1 MTAPWDRQSPDWRF
15 CLFLRRGAALPRG
28 TKGCR
33 APRNSLAPRRPWI
46 ASLLFLAVLVPF
58 TARAQQPSTPKVASS
73 DPILRAMREELDRSK
88 SHLKMENVP
97 APYYIEYR
105 VSDVEQYDAQA
116 AFGALLQEQRSH
128 ARTVRVVVRVGDYK
142 QDSYFGPGVGVAT
155 LGPID
160 NDPIALRWQLWT
172 ATDSAYK
179 AASESLAMKRA
190 ALRQYSAD
198 QPFDD
203 FAHAPALESIEPLV
217 KLDFDPTP
225 WREALEKSTA
235 LFRTDPKI
243 QSLWATARFRAV
255 NQYFVNTEGTI
266 TRDGYTV
273 YFLNEDGSTQA
284 ADGMRL
290 ERSPYF
296 TAASLKELPT
306 PEEFQANTA
315 KVLETLKNLRDAPV
329 VDEDY
334 RGPVL
339 FSADAAS
346 DVFNGMVGG
355 NVLGKRPRP
364 GESARTVG
372 DYASNYKSRVLPN
385 FLSVEDDPT
394 LKTFAGKTLIG
405 SYDADDEGVHASK
418 VSLVQDGELVNYLL
432 SREPI
437 RDFPES
443 NGHGRA
449 APGQSAS
456 PNIGNLIVQSKQPLS
471 PEQLRQK
478 LLDICR
484 EENKAFGYYV
494 ETLGGTGYE
503 PRLLYRVYE
512 KDGHQELVRGAV
524 FDELDTRALRND
536 LVAAGNDQ
544 LVGNREGAVPTT
556 VISPSILFDDL
567 EVKRTDA
574 KNAKLPEYPAPDLTS
589 AR

>member
-1 MTAPWDRQSPDWRF
+1 MTKLTNKGLGSPRLWILILLPLLCVAPARGQQSAN
-15 CLFLRRGAALPRG
+15 AA
-28 TKGCR
+28 T
-33 APRNSLAPRRPWI
+33 
-46 ASLLFLAVLVPF
+46 
-58 TARAQQPSTPKVASS
+58 S
-73 DPILRAMREELDRSK
+73 DPVLQAMRKELDRSK
-88 SHLKMENVP
+88 SQLKMENVP

-105 VSDVEQYDAQA
+105 VSDVDQYEAEA
-116 AFGALLQEQRSH
+116 AFGALRQEQRVHS
-128 ARTVRVVVRVGDYK
+128 RVVRVVVRVGDYK
-142 QDSYFGPGVGVAT
+142 QDSYYGPGIGVST
-155 LGPID
+155 FETID
-160 NDPIALRWQLWT
+160 NDFIALRWQLWA
-172 ATDSAYK
+172 ATDAAYK
-179 AASESLAMKRA
+179 TASEALAQKKA
-190 ALRQYSAD
+190 TLRQYTAD

-203 FAHAPALESIEPLV
+203 FAHAPPLESVRPFV
-217 KLDFDPTP
+217 KLDFDPKP

-235 LFRTDPKI
+235 LFRTDLKLE
-243 QSLWATARFRAV
+243 SLSATARFRAV
-255 NQYFVNTEGTI
+255 NQYFVNTEGTV

-273 YFLNEDGSTQA
+273 YYLNEDGVTQA

-296 TAASLKELPT
+296 TAATAQELPT
-306 PEEFQANTA
+306 PADFESATA
-315 KVLETLKNLRDAPV
+315 KMVETLKNLRDAPT

-339 FSADAAS
+339 FSPDAAS
-346 DVFNGMVGG
+346 DIFNGMVGG

-364 GESARTVG
+364 GESVRTTG

-385 FLSVEDDPT
+385 FLSVVDDPT

-405 SYDADDEGVHASK
+405 SYDADDEGVRAVK
-418 VSLVQDGELVNYLL
+418 VPVIQDGELVNYLMG
-432 SREPI
+432 REPI

-449 APGQSAS
+449 APGQQAS
-456 PNIGNLIVQSKQPLS
+456 PNLGNFIVETKQPLS
-471 PEQLRQK
+471 PDEMKKK

-484 EENKAFGYYV
+484 QEGKAYGYYA
-494 ETLGGTGYE
+494 EALGGNDFE

-536 LVAAGNDQ
+536 LVAAGNDP

-556 VISPSILFDDL
+556 VISPSILFDDV

-574 KNAKLPEYPAPDLTS
+574 KNAKLPEYPSPDLT
-589 AR
+589 AAH

>member
-1 MTAPWDRQSPDWRF
+1 MTAPRDRRSPDRRR
-15 CLFLRRGAALPRG
+15 CLFLPTGALAFVLR
-28 TKGCR
+28 
-33 APRNSLAPRRPWI
+33 APRRPLI
-46 ASLLFLAVLVPF
+46 ALLLFLVVSFPF
-58 TARAQQPSTPKVASS
+58 TVRAQQPSSPKPAPS
-73 DPILRAMREELDRSK
+73 DPILQAMREELDRSK
-88 SHLKMENVP
+88 TNLKMDNVP

-105 VSDVEQYDAQA
+105 LSDVEEYDAQA
-116 AFGALLQEQRSH
+116 AFGSLLLEQHSHQRSI
-128 ARTVRVVVRVGDYK
+128 RVVVRVGDYK
-142 QDSYFGPGVGVAT
+142 QDSYYGPGSVGVAD

-160 NDPIALRWQLWT
+160 NDPIALRWRLWA
-172 ATDSAYK
+172 ATDNAYK
-179 AASESLAMKRA
+179 IASESLAQKKA
-190 ALRQYSAD
+190 TLRQYTTD

-203 FAHAPALESIEPLV
+203 FAHAQPLESIEPLV
-217 KLDFDPTP
+217 KLDFDPKP
-225 WREALEKSTA
+225 WRDALEKSTA

-255 NQYFVNTEGTI
+255 NQYLVNTEGTI

-273 YFLNEDGSTQA
+273 YFLNEDGATQA
-284 ADGMRL
+284 GDGMRL

-306 PEEFQANTA
+306 PEEFQAGTA
-315 KVLETLKNLRDAPV
+315 KMIETLKNLRDAPV

-339 FSADAAS
+339 FSPDAAS
-346 DVFNGMVGG
+346 DVFNGMIGG

-372 DYASNYKSRVLPN
+372 DYASNYKSRVLPS

-405 SYDADDEGVHASK
+405 SYDADDEGVHAAK
-418 VSLVQDGELVNYLL
+418 VELIQDGELVNYLL
-432 SREPI
+432 GREPI

-456 PNIGNLIVQSKQPLS
+456 PNIGNLIVQTKDPLS
-471 PEQLRQK
+471 PEQLKQK

-484 EENKAFGYYV
+484 QENKAFGYYV
-494 ETLGGTGYE
+494 ETLGGIAYE
-503 PRLLYRVYE
+503 PRLLYRVYAN
-512 KDGHQELVRGAV
+512 DGHQELVRGAV

-536 LVAAGNDQ
+536 LVAAGNDP

-556 VISPSILFDDL
+556 VIAPSILFDDL

-574 KNAKLPEYPAPDLTS
+574 KNAKLPEYPAPDLTQS
-589 AR
+589 H